1 MKKNFKRTLAKVMA
15 VALTVSM
22 VGVAS
27 TDADAAK
34 KIKLSSKSIS
44 VAKGATQK
52 VTIKNVKA
60 KKVKKLT
67 VKSKNKK
74 IATVKKAGKTAFK
87 VTGKKAGKST
97 KVTVKVKVGKKT
109 TKLTLKVK
117 VTKAKKVV
125 PTAAPTTAPT
135 AVPSASASVA
145 PAASAST
152 TPSAKPSA
160 TPTASA
166 SATPSAT
173 PVATEPVQPEPPTTE
188 AKQLPEVNLRRDNVP
203 AWVLKGSYCTA
214 LFNTDDTVSFSSK
227 PWKAAGNIYN
237 NGIIWYIDSAKKG
250 QVDLSAYSEVALTI
264 KTDAE
269 VKLMTWGGSAD
280 AEDFWSK
287 SDVWGSTKSVVEN
300 EDGSKTI
307 TYDITTA
314 FGSENKVKKAVA
326 IGFTLKSE
334 SATEKDVFEEKT
346 ATVYGI
352 KFIKNGSAQ
361 PETPDPE
368 TPGPETPKTDTAS
381 TETSK
386 SETGS
391 TESKPSA
398 VPTDINVPLTNETV
412 VKVQAYGADPE
423 LTVVDGVVTTTAVN
437 EACMGIK
444 ITIPEGLKLSD
455 YYGIS
460 FDVTNTGSSEIS
472 GKRFLVEAKGN
483 DADGLTRVTKRDGSK
498 NINIFTSEQVNGL
511 AVGNTT
517 TVTGAFI
524 NLDEITYDLTGTIT
538 LALDSNYR
546 IESGGYAIKNVKLL
560 AKNPSK

>member
-44 VAKGATQK
+44 VAKGATKK

-67 VKSKNKK
+67 VKSADKK
-74 IATVKKAGKTAFK
+74 IATVKKSGKTAIK

-125 PTAAPTTAPT
+125 PTTAPTTAPT
-135 AVPSASASVA
+135 ATPAASASAT

-152 TPSAKPSA
+152 TPSIKPSA

-173 PVATEPVQPEPPTTE
+173 PVATEPAQPEPPTTE

-214 LFNTDDTVSFSSK
+214 LFNTDDTVSYSSK
-227 PWKAAGNIYN
+227 PWKADGNVYN

-287 SDVWGSTKSVVEN
+287 NDIWGNTKSVVEN

-307 TYDITTA
+307 TYDIKTA
-314 FGSENKVKKAVA
+314 FGNENKVKKAVA
-326 IGFTLKSE
+326 IGFTLKSASAADE
-334 SATEKDVFEEKT
+334 SVFEEKT
-346 ATVYGI
+346 ATVYSI

-381 TETSK
+381 TETPDQPQP
-386 SETGS
+386 S
-391 TESKPSA
+391 TSPAPEPTKAPAAPIKTLDNAGFTSF
-398 VPTDINVPLTNETV
+398 TDIDGVDYDSAKTYTKVV
-412 VKVQAYGADPE
+412 VKFKAYNINGDLVTAEDENYGAFQGYSK
-423 LTVVDGVVTTTAVN
+423 LTLGTLETCSNDNGAGFGDGIATCYLNNAGKSFMAIDEEGYFTTTFTV
-437 EACMGIK
+437 
-444 ITIPEGLKLSD
+444 PEGK
-455 YYGIS
+455 
-460 FDVTNTGSSEIS
+460 
-472 GKRFLVEAKGN
+472 
-483 DADGLTRVTKRDGSK
+483 
-498 NINIFTSEQVNGL
+498 
-511 AVGNTT
+511 TT
-517 TVTGAFI
+517 A
-524 NLDEITYDLTGTIT
+524 DLTGLGFQSTTNAAGIPKIDIYSIT
-538 LALDSNYR
+538 FV
-546 IESGGYAIKNVKLL
+546 E
-560 AKNPSK
+560 